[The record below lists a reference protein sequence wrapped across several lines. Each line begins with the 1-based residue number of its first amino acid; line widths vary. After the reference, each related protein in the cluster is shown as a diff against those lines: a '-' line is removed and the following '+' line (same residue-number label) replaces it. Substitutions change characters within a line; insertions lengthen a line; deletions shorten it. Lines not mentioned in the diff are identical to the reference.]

1 MTAGDGAAVQPEPTS
16 SRGIMHVVLVSVPW
30 SPIEMPS
37 LALGLLKSLTLK
49 EFPDAEVDVVH
60 GNLEF
65 VDWVTSKRKFRY
77 DDYKY
82 YDRESCYLGHGDW
95 VFSSALYRDPSWRV
109 EEFLEAFGPR
119 PAPAGPDGAGAP
131 APAPAPWLE
140 TTLWL
145 HEHAGEFTDRLAA
158 RIAAGEPDVVGFT
171 TTFQTVTASL
181 AVARRLKE
189 LSPRTVTVFGGANCE
204 GSQGEALH
212 RNFGFVDYVVRGEGE
227 LAFPALLRSLREDGP
242 DAAAI
247 GGLCWRDEDGESVC
261 NRPAMKPFS
270 TDAMVLPHY
279 DEYFARFAQSEARRW
294 VEPRLVVEGARGCW
308 WGEKHHCTF
317 CGLNG
322 ASMMFRSK
330 RPSQFFDD
338 IVALAERHRVLDMLV
353 VDNILDMSYLDSLLP
368 RLAEAGIDLRMMY
381 EIKANLR
388 YEQLQVLAQAGVVC
402 VQPGVE
408 SLSAHVL
415 KLMDKGVT
423 GCQNVR
429 MLRDAESLGLTVIWN
444 YLYGFPGETDEDY
457 TTVIEQFPKLHHLC
471 PAGADDR
478 LGIQRFSPYFEKPE
492 LGFADR
498 RPARQYGLCFDLPE
512 QDLFDLAYLFEAPE
526 QGIGDATA
534 AKLTAG
540 LDEWRSRHSRSQLSY
555 FETDACITV
564 TNTRPHFD
572 WDVLRLTTPLER
584 TLFHM
589 LDQPRSAE
597 FLEREGARRAQAR
610 VEEVRAVLER
620 WADLG
625 LVFTD
630 AGRMIHVVTRDHN
643 QRLMR
648 ILVGRELSPVRQPAA
663 APAAV

>member
-1 MTAGDGAAVQPEPTS
+1 
-16 SRGIMHVVLVSVPW
+16 MHVVLVSVPW

-49 EFPDAEVDVVH
+49 EFPDAEVDVVY

-65 VDWVTSKRKFRY
+65 VDWVTSKRPFRY

-95 VFSSALYRDPSWRV
+95 VFSSALYQDPSWKVR
-109 EEFLEAFGPR
+109 EFLDAFGGP
-119 PAPAGPDGAGAP
+119 PAPAGADGAPGH
-131 APAPAPWLE
+131 APWLE

-145 HEHAGEFTDRLAA
+145 HEHAGEFIDQLAERLAA
-158 RIAAGEPDVVGFT
+158 GQPDVVGFT

-204 GSQGEALH
+204 GAQGEALH
-212 RNFGFVDYVVRGEGE
+212 RSFGFVDYVVRGEGE

-242 DAAAI
+242 DVAGI
-247 GGLCWRDEDGESVC
+247 GGLCWRTEDGTSVY
-261 NRPAMKPFS
+261 NRPAMKPLPP
-270 TDAMVLPHY
+270 DAMVLPHY
-279 DEYFARFAQSEARRW
+279 DEYFERFAHCEARRW
-294 VEPRLVVEGARGCW
+294 VEPRLVIEGARGCW

-330 RPSQFFDD
+330 RPTQFLDD
-338 IVALAERHRVLDMLV
+338 IVTLAERHRILDLLV
-353 VDNILDMSYLDSLLP
+353 VDNILDMAYLDSLLP
-368 RLAEAGIDLRMMY
+368 QLTEAGLDLRMMY

-388 YEQLQVLAQAGVVC
+388 YEQLEVLAKAGVVC

-408 SLSAHVL
+408 SLNANVL

-457 TTVIEQFPKLHHLC
+457 TSVIAQFPKLHHLC

-478 LGIQRFSPYFEKPE
+478 LGIQRFSPYFEKPD
-492 LGFADR
+492 LGFSER
-498 RPARQYGLCFDLPE
+498 RPARQYELCFDLPA
-512 QDLFDLAYLFEAPE
+512 QDLFDIAYLFEAPE
-526 QGIGDATA
+526 QGIGDDVA
-534 AKLTAG
+534 ARLTAG
-540 LDEWRSRHSRSQLSY
+540 LDEWRGQHWRSQLSY
-555 FETDACITV
+555 FETDDCVTI

-572 WDVLRLTTPLER
+572 WDVVRLTTPLQR
-584 TLFHM
+584 ALFRM
-589 LDQPRSAE
+589 LDQPRSVE
-597 FLEREGARRAQAR
+597 FLEREAARRTDTSVAQ
-610 VEEVRAVLER
+610 VRAELAR
-620 WADLG
+620 WDELG
-625 LVFTD
+625 LLFTD
-630 AGRMIHVVTRDHN
+630 TGRMIHVVTKDHN

-648 ILVGRELSPVRQPAA
+648 ILVGRELATAQRPTVAPVTA
-663 APAAV
+663 

>member
-1 MTAGDGAAVQPEPTS
+1 M
-16 SRGIMHVVLVSVPW
+16 RVVLASVPW

-49 EFPDAEVDVVH
+49 EFPDAEVEVVY

-65 VDWVTSKRKFRY
+65 VDWVTSHRKFRY

-95 VFSSALYRDPSWRV
+95 VFSSALYQDRSWKV
-109 EEFLEAFGPR
+109 AEFVDAFGR
-119 PAPAGPDGAGAP
+119 PAPTGSDGAEAP
-131 APAPAPWLE
+131 AHAPWLE

-145 HEHAGEFTDRLAA
+145 HEHAGEFIDQLAE

-204 GSQGEALH
+204 GTQGEALH
-212 RNFGFVDYVVRGEGE
+212 RNFAFVDYVVRGEGE
-227 LAFPALLRSLREDGP
+227 LAFPALLRAVQEETP
-242 DAAAI
+242 DVSGI
-247 GGLCWRDEDGESVC
+247 GGLCWRDRDGGSVY
-261 NRPAMKPFS
+261 NGPTAKPFA
-270 TDAMVLPHY
+270 TDAMVMPHY
-279 DEYFARFAQSEARRW
+279 DEYFERFAKSEARRW
-294 VEPRLVVEGARGCW
+294 VEPRLVIEGARGCW

-330 RPSQFFDD
+330 RPSQFLDD
-338 IVALAERHRVLDMLV
+338 IMTLTERHRVLDMLV

-368 RLAEAGIDLRMMY
+368 QLTEAGIDLRMMY

-388 YEQLQVLAQAGVVC
+388 FDQLEVLAKAGVVC

-408 SLSAHVL
+408 SLNANVL

-444 YLYGFPGETDEDY
+444 YLYGFPGERDEDY

-498 RPARQYGLCFDLPE
+498 RPARQYELCFDMPE
-512 QDLFDLAYLFEAPE
+512 QDLFDLAYLFEAPP
-526 QGIGDATA
+526 QGIGDDLA

-540 LDEWRSRHSRSQLSY
+540 LNTWREQNSRSQLSY
-555 FETDACITV
+555 FETDEGITI

-572 WDVLRLTTPLER
+572 WEVLQLTTPLELA
-584 TLFHM
+584 LFRM
-589 LDQPRSAE
+589 LDRPRSTG
-597 FLEREGARRAQAR
+597 FLEREGARRGQVP
-610 VEEVRAVLER
+610 VEEVRSTLAR
-620 WADLG
+620 WDDLG
-625 LVFTD
+625 LVFLD
-630 AGRMIHVVTRDHN
+630 CDRMIHIVTQDHN

-648 ILVGRELSPVRQPAA
+648 ILVGRQLSPVYQQSAA
-663 APAAV
+663 TAAV

>member
-1 MTAGDGAAVQPEPTS
+1 M
-16 SRGIMHVVLVSVPW
+16 RVVLVSVPW

-49 EFPDAEVDVVH
+49 EFPDAEVEVVH
-60 GNLEF
+60 GNLDF
-65 VDWVTSKRKFRY
+65 VDWVTSKRTFRY

-95 VFSSALYRDPSWRV
+95 VFSSALYQDPSWRV
-109 EEFLEAFGPR
+109 EEFVEAFGPQPG
-119 PAPAGPDGAGAP
+119 PAAPDGAGAP
-131 APAPAPWLE
+131 QGAPLLE

-145 HEHAGEFTDRLAA
+145 HEHAGEFIDQLAE

-204 GSQGEALH
+204 GPQGEALH
-212 RNFGFVDYVVRGEGE
+212 RNFRFVDYVVRGEGE
-227 LAFPALLRSLREDGP
+227 LAFPGLLRSLRGEGP
-242 DAAAI
+242 GAAAI
-247 GGLCWRDEDGESVC
+247 GGLCWRDQDGTSVC
-261 NRPAMKPFS
+261 NRPAMKPFA

-279 DEYFARFAQSEARRW
+279 DEYFARFASCEARRW
-294 VEPRLVVEGARGCW
+294 VEPKLVIEGARGCW

-330 RPSQFFDD
+330 RPSQFFED
-338 IVALAERHRVLDMLV
+338 IMALAERHRVLDMLV

-368 RLAEAGIDLRMMY
+368 RLTEAGIDLRMMY

-388 YEQLQVLAQAGVVC
+388 YEQLRVLAQAGVVC

-408 SLSAHVL
+408 SLNANVL
-415 KLMDKGVT
+415 KIMDKGVT

-444 YLYGFPGETDEDY
+444 YLYGFPGERDEDY
-457 TTVIEQFPKLHHLC
+457 TTVIEQLPKLHHLC

-478 LGIQRFSPYFEKPE
+478 LGIQRFSPYFEKPD
-492 LGFADR
+492 LGFPDR

-512 QDLFDLAYLFEAPE
+512 PDLFDLAYLFEAPQ
-526 QGIGDATA
+526 QGIGDDLA
-534 AKLTAG
+534 ARLTAG
-540 LDEWRSRHSRSQLSY
+540 LDEWRAEHGRSQLSY
-555 FETDACITV
+555 FETDDSITI
-564 TNTRPHFD
+564 TNTRPRFD
-572 WDVLRLTTPLER
+572 WEVLRLATPLER
-584 TLFHM
+584 TVFH
-589 LDQPRSAE
+589 LLGQPRSAD
-597 FLEREGARRAQAR
+597 FLEREGARRAEAR
-610 VEEVRAVLER
+610 PAEVRALLER
-620 WADLG
+620 WTELG

-630 AGRMIHVVTRDHN
+630 CGRMIHVVTEDHN
-643 QRLMR
+643 QRLTR
-648 ILVGRELSPVRQPAA
+648 IRIAREALASAQPPASAPV
-663 APAAV
+663 AV